1 MSRLL
6 GPLLLKNRRFWGWF
20 VPKKFQWLHFL
31 FSGSLIWWTAFWV
44 ICLWNEFEETKQ
56 CAQRLTVKKF
66 LWKPTKLSS
75 LNIMFDELDVFPSL
89 NSIYLNQVWDRLYF
103 QSFKLKKYFKLEN
116 VKNQEQIPF
125 ARHYNPR
132 FLYFLPLKSPSK
144 VIKWPLF
151 LFKMMEF
158 SLKRLH
164 SSLNSHF

>member
-1 MSRLL
+1 MSRKKREKIFL
-6 GPLLLKNRRFWGWF
+6 GQTFP
-20 VPKKFQWLHFL
+20 FL
-31 FSGSLIWWTAFWV
+31 
-44 ICLWNEFEETKQ
+44 EP
-56 CAQRLTVKKF
+56 QRLAVKKF

-116 VKNQEQIPF
+116 VKNQGQIPF

-132 FLYFLPLKSPSK
+132 FLYFLPLKSSSK

-151 LFKMMEF
+151 LFKMMKF
-158 SLKRLH
+158 SLKWLH
-164 SSLNSHF
+164 SSLNSHFYWK